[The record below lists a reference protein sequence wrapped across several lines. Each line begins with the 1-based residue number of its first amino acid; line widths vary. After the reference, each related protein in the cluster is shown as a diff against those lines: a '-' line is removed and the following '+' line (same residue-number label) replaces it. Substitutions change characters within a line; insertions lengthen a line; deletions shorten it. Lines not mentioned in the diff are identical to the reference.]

1 MPFLVRWL
9 VNAAALWVATR
20 IVSGVTYTGGGAP
33 FFGVALL
40 FGVVNAL
47 IPPLPKVPTF
57 PLLLQPPDCVAT
69 QSLEIDGRR
78 QRRSCD
84 ETVVLKRAHRE
95 RRAEGVE
102 DTASHRWPLTRQR
115 ACQIQ
120 CLLLERRK
128 RPRVGAKLL
137 KR

>member
-1 MPFLVRWL
+1 CRCSSQNAKTSTSDSAREWERFAREEIEQLAPGDDAPRIAGRLVAGEAQRQE
-9 VNAAALWVATR
+9 R
-20 IVSGVTYTGGGAP
+20 
-33 FFGVALL
+33 
-40 FGVVNAL
+40 L
-47 IPPLPKVPTF
+47 IPWHMR
-57 PLLLQPPDCVAT
+57 LQPPDRVAT

-115 ACQIQ
+115 ACQI
-120 CLLLERRK
+120 
-128 RPRVGAKLL
+128 
-137 KR
+137 